1 MLTNLKTILEYA
13 EIRKCA
19 IGSFNTPNL
28 EGVQAVLR
36 AAEELNEPVIISHA
50 QVHEDMGLCKMEEIA
65 PIMLFMA
72 ERAAVPVCVHL
83 DHGTDINYIK
93 RGIELGFTSVM
104 YDGSGVDM
112 ALNIINTSLI
122 VDEAHRNN
130 VSVEAEVGSMGKSE
144 GGQTVGES
152 IYTDCDTALDFVNKT
167 NVDALACAFGTAH
180 GVYLKKPKLDIE
192 RVKNIKNAIKI
203 PIVMHGGSGIS
214 EQDYYNAINAGVR
227 KINYYTYMSKAAGDA
242 VNAMKDRSFFHDIVN
257 EAKKAITEDVKKAM
271 TIFSKSQK

>member
-1 MLTNLKTILEYA
+1 MYSLLRRDCSVL
-13 EIRKCA
+13 
-19 IGSFNTPNL
+19 SDD
-28 EGVQAVLR
+28 GVQFET
-36 AAEELNEPVIISHA
+36 AEVFNSTDIFS
-50 QVHEDMGLCKMEEIA
+50 KMEEIA

-192 RVKNIKNAIKI
+192 RVKNIK
-203 PIVMHGGSGIS
+203 M
-214 EQDYYNAINAGVR
+214 QL
-227 KINYYTYMSKAAGDA
+227 
-242 VNAMKDRSFFHDIVN
+242 
-257 EAKKAITEDVKKAM
+257 
-271 TIFSKSQK
+271 KSQ